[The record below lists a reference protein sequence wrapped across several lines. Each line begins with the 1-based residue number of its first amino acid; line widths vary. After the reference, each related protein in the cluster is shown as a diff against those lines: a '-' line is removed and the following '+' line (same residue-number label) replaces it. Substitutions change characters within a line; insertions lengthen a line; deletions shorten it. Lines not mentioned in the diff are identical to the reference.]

1 MDFNIADYLTEDDT
15 EVKPAVKSPDWKK
28 GFYGKLEDKPDTEQ
42 ALFKLQ
48 EQYLA
53 SRDMKIWSEMFKL
66 CHSYARSLIL
76 KRNTGKQ
83 YMPPEEVDDKTTTAT
98 LAFMSQY
105 LNNPDFEV
113 GASFAGMMSWKIVEA
128 LYKNKTEDFHVSL
141 NETINDDAD
150 VELQD
155 AIGTQ
160 DYKNVTS
167 TDETY
172 NDPTAFIDKMDLN
185 EVIKGIF
192 DELDESIEYDPR
204 LEILVRLYLLL
215 CLRHPRT
222 RHSKRLFIERWA
234 PDYKT
239 ATLLDYV
246 LLELHNRMKA
256 YTV

>member
-1 MDFNIADYLTEDDT
+1 
-15 EVKPAVKSPDWKK
+15 
-28 GFYGKLEDKPDTEQ
+28 
-42 ALFKLQ
+42 
-48 EQYLA
+48 
-53 SRDMKIWSEMFKL
+53 
-66 CHSYARSLIL
+66 
-76 KRNTGKQ
+76 
-83 YMPPEEVDDKTTTAT
+83 
-98 LAFMSQY
+98 
-105 LNNPDFEV
+105 
-113 GASFAGMMSWKIVEA
+113 MMGWKIVEA